1 MEYNIGINNQ
11 VAWLFKHSQ
20 TTRSVSRTRGVL
32 CSGGRDLHNVADD
45 EYILIIIAGRYLH
58 SLGDRGA
65 KKKGEEWWFSWTL
78 FRTVFLF

>member
-20 TTRSVSRTRGVL
+20 TTRSVSRST
-32 CSGGRDLHNVADD
+32 CAEEKGRDLHNVADD

-58 SLGDRGA
+58 SLGDRR
-65 KKKGEEWWFSWTL
+65 GEEWWFSWTL